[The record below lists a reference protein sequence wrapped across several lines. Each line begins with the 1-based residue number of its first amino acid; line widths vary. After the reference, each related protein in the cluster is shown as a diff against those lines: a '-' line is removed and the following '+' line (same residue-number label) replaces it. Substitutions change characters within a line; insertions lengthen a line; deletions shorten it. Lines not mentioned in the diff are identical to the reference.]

1 MSTDKTGMMLQLRS
15 LVRSSGEPEISLAS
29 VAVPEPA
36 PDEVLVR
43 IPASLINPNKDQGHD

>member
-1 MSTDKTGMMLQLRS
+1 MSNDKTGMMLQLRS
-15 LVRSSGEPEISLAS
+15 LVREQWRTGPSLAS